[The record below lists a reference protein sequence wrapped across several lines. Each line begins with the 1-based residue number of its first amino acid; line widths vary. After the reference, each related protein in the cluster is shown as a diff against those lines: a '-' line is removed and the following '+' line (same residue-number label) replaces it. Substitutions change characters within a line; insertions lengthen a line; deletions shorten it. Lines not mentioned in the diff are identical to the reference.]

1 MALSEA
7 QRRAIDAIAD
17 SMAIMCKGRG
27 LLEQTD
33 QHQEEFRRCATEALR
48 KAFPPI
54 PTIGDRDER
63 PYCRRGNGHCRNQLT
78 IFMTLSPNMTMPPRM
93 PRLAMASHLVTLP
106 KPTMALMM
114 GRPVLNVATSSRLRP
129 ARNCRVSSGNSTILL
144 TGMALSSISFALS
157 NSPAPALLE

>member
-7 QRRAIDAIAD
+7 QRRAVDAIAD

-54 PTIGDRDER
+54 PYDEIYVPSDIQEFGER
-63 PYCRRGNGHCRNQLT
+63 HGIPNFGNATYRNG
-78 IFMTLSPNMTMPPRM
+78 F
-93 PRLAMASHLVTLP
+93 LAGRA
-106 KPTMALMM
+106 AL
-114 GRPVLNVATSSRLRP
+114 GEKDS
-129 ARNCRVSSGNSTILL
+129 
-144 TGMALSSISFALS
+144 
-157 NSPAPALLE
+157 E